1 VATMVRAAA
10 KEPAIVAVA
19 MALFEFIG
27 RSPKIRMLRSRVSTQ
42 RRRAAGGG
50 LENPAAHKY
59 VIAKV
64 GTTVTCSALQ

>member
-1 VATMVRAAA
+1 MVGCGGFGAANTGVAAMVRAAA

-42 RRRAAGGG
+42 RRAGGG
-50 LENPAAHKY
+50 PENPAARN
-59 VIAKV
+59 
-64 GTTVTCSALQ
+64 TS